1 MTSSRATPKQAAAA
15 AGSLFDLAARA
26 DNSWVTTLSP
36 DPEAPTHAP
45 NKSSR
50 QVKSGHWVPVLPTPL
65 PSPSLVLWSKDMAD
79 ELGLSEEA
87 CMSDEF
93 AQFFSG
99 DLAAASEAKQTI
111 DPAAYAADMVGEGPV
126 ATGLGLVSWCTPYA
140 LSIMGTPYFN
150 NCPFGN
156 GNGYGDGRAVSVGE
170 VLVPAE
176 ARGPHAVGGSQA
188 PKVWAAA
195 KSPTLLAAVPGGV
208 DGARRWE
215 LQLKGGGR
223 TPFCRGADG
232 RAVLRSSVRE
242 FLASEHMHALGVPT
256 TRALSLVQSGAG
268 GAGGEKSRRP
278 WYSGKGGALSGAEPD
293 MMVEETCAITCRV
306 SPSFTRIGHLD
317 LFSRR
322 AAKGGAESLEF
333 KQLEELVSH
342 AISREYP
349 HLLGHLLVPSG
360 GLTKEVL
367 VGFLGESA
375 VRIASLMGNWL
386 RVGFAQGNF
395 NADNCLVGGRTM
407 DYGPFGFMDEY
418 NPAFAKWTGSGNHF
432 AFAAQP
438 NAGFANWQVLT
449 RAVLPLLEAA
459 GGTRAELGAC
469 VDEAMEVFGGAV
481 EACWRDKLGFR
492 DDKAS
497 TAAAM
502 DLFGRLEPMMRRGKV
517 DFTLFWRNLASV
529 VELTEL
535 GSQLEVAD
543 EALVAPL
550 RSALGTAPQT
560 QVTDAEWAEWLRD
573 WLRALSAAEGG
584 AEGGAEGSAASK
596 VALRLRSVNPSV
608 VAREWL
614 LVEAYEAAQR
624 GDLGPVLDLQR
635 VLAEPY
641 AELSPEDAA
650 RYARR
655 NAELEGRPGV
665 AVMT

>member
-1 MTSSRATPKQAAAA
+1 
-15 AGSLFDLAARA
+15 
-26 DNSWVTTLSP
+26 
-36 DPEAPTHAP
+36 
-45 NKSSR
+45 
-50 QVKSGHWVPVLPTPL
+50 
-65 PSPSLVLWSKDMAD
+65 
-79 ELGLSEEA
+79 
-87 CMSDEF
+87 
-93 AQFFSG
+93 
-99 DLAAASEAKQTI
+99 
-111 DPAAYAADMVGEGPV
+111 
-126 ATGLGLVSWCTPYA
+126 
-140 LSIMGTPYFN
+140 
-150 NCPFGN
+150 
-156 GNGYGDGRAVSVGE
+156 
-170 VLVPAE
+170 
-176 ARGPHAVGGSQA
+176 
-188 PKVWAAA
+188 
-195 KSPTLLAAVPGGV
+195 
-208 DGARRWE
+208 
-215 LQLKGGGR
+215 
-223 TPFCRGADG
+223 
-232 RAVLRSSVRE
+232 
-242 FLASEHMHALGVPT
+242 
-256 TRALSLVQSGAG
+256 
-268 GAGGEKSRRP
+268 
-278 WYSGKGGALSGAEPD
+278 
-293 MMVEETCAITCRV
+293 
-306 SPSFTRIGHLD
+306 
-317 LFSRR
+317 
-322 AAKGGAESLEF
+322 
-333 KQLEELVSH
+333 
-342 AISREYP
+342 
-349 HLLGHLLVPSG
+349 
-360 GLTKEVL
+360 
-367 VGFLGESA
+367 
-375 VRIASLMGNWL
+375 
-386 RVGFAQGNF
+386 
-395 NADNCLVGGRTM
+395 
-407 DYGPFGFMDEY
+407 
-418 NPAFAKWTGSGNHF
+418 
-432 AFAAQP
+432 
-438 NAGFANWQVLT
+438 
-449 RAVLPLLEAA
+449 VLPLLEAA